1 MLKQIR
7 IFFFTAPC
15 LVIKDGPSFLSTVND
30 IDSSL
35 TNTNDWTLTYL
46 LLFPKASLDIS
57 AKTLILNATM
67 NYIISTTRFVE
78 NLFSV
83 CLSNSFLFFFTF
95 TWNFLHGISF
105 FNQVSLEYLKYL
117 VIVIFNFLFYLFLCT
132 IFLLYIYIYTQIYI
146 RNTNII

>member
-83 CLSNSFLFFFTF
+83 CLSNSFLFFFYIYMEFF
-95 TWNFLHGISF
+95 TWNLF
-105 FNQVSLEYLKYL
+105 F
-117 VIVIFNFLFYLFLCT
+117 
-132 IFLLYIYIYTQIYI
+132 
-146 RNTNII
+146 